1 MGFFK
6 DISQLLARKYPGK
19 RVFIISDEHFDH
31 KNIISHTRSDLFD
44 KSDIDTSVDK
54 MNDYIISNHNE
65 VINDDDIVIILGD
78 FSFKTGID
86 RLTELVSKLNG
97 HKFLVMGNHDKTLK
111 PDLYLKAGF
120 EDVFLYPI
128 KFNDDY
134 YSHYPLNASAD
145 SGDRP
150 DNLLYKYLCE
160 EFRNSESGINYH
172 GHQHTLVNNGE
183 REKNVSCEQVFY
195 KPLFVGRTKT
205 QIELS
210 DESLPFLGEEFF
222 DVIHQ
227 IMSKVNY
234 YQESSIITDY
244 LYTILLELL
253 TPYQDQIVAF
263 GSLML
268 NKKYNTNYNP
278 SDLDITKL
286 FDNSKSAKTN
296 KKLFAEFGKDIY
308 KKMAQVDGLNPDFYK
323 KIDFICILSFIYF
336 TKEHR
341 IKGYMDMHM
350 LFDEFYKS
358 DDFINI
364 EGKSLLEEYA
374 NKFGIKSPDTI
385 RYPRFSIQTTN
396 SLADVVNCFLQYI
409 YTTDV
414 EKKILLQKKI
424 IKIMEKVDIST
435 EKDFDDLQNM
445 LIRFLLRNIYFYE
458 RSRRRTESNIV
469 LEKKDIIIP
478 KFITN
483 NSLEEALN
491 TIVHDNEYYSIL
503 NAIEQS
509 NNRKEEVT
517 RILKN
522 YK

>member
-1 MGFFK
+1 MEYFK
-6 DISQLLARKYPGK
+6 DISDSLARKYPNRK
-19 RVFIISDEHFDH
+19 VFVISDEHFDH
-31 KNIISHTRSDLFD
+31 KNIINHTRSIMFD
-44 KSDIDTSVDK
+44 NADMDTSVEK
-54 MNDYIISNHNE
+54 MNDYIISKHNE
-65 VINDDDIVIILGD
+65 TVSEDDIVIILGD

-86 RLTELVSKLNG
+86 RLTELLSKLNG

-120 EDVFLYPI
+120 EDVFLYPV
-128 KFNDDY
+128 KFDGDY

-150 DNLLYKYLCE
+150 DTVLYKYLCE
-160 EFRNSESGINYH
+160 EFQNSKEGTNYH
-172 GHQHTLVNNGE
+172 GHQHILTNNGKRE
-183 REKNVSCEQVFY
+183 RNVSCEQLDY
-195 KPLFVGRTKT
+195 KPLFVGKTKT
-205 QIELS
+205 KLEHS
-210 DESLPFLGEEFF
+210 NEELPFFGDEFWEI
-222 DVIHQ
+222 IHE
-227 IMSKVNY
+227 IMSKINCY
-234 YQESSIITDY
+234 HESSIITDY

-278 SDLDITKL
+278 SDLDITRL
-286 FDNSKSAKTN
+286 YDSSKSIKNN
-296 KKLFAEFGKDIY
+296 KKSFREFGKEVY
-308 KKMAQVDGLNPDFYK
+308 EKMNQIEGFNPDFYK

-336 TKEHR
+336 SKHYRT
-341 IKGYMDMHM
+341 KGYMDIHM

-374 NKFGIKSPDTI
+374 NKFGIKSPSTV
-385 RYPRFSIQTTN
+385 RYPRFNIQTTN
-396 SLADVVNCFLQYI
+396 SLADVVNYFLQYI
-409 YTTDV
+409 YTTDN
-414 EKKILLQKKI
+414 EKKLLLQKKLN
-424 IKIMEKVDIST
+424 KIMEKVNISSQ
-435 EKDFDDLQNM
+435 KDFDDLQNM